1 MSDRL
6 SRWVLLG
13 GNRYLVGGGI
23 LGLMTLVATV
33 PIFTGAVIRNT
44 TPLTYMASALI
55 TGNVTLISLVVAINQ
70 VVLSQELESPGSL
83 RDEIEATADYR
94 QAALDRETA
103 PTEPADFLQEILEQ
117 TGCRVRSLEFPEET
131 DDASD
136 RLVTDL
142 SEHCRTV
149 SESLESA
156 SGDLSA
162 VVLPLLGADYAG
174 SIRDAHRIQSS
185 IDAERHEELSE
196 NLEELALDLEN
207 LDVARQYFT
216 TAFVK
221 EELAELSRS
230 LLYVGILVVSIAI
243 ALLFQLTTYS
253 GPSPPTSELFG
264 LAVLTMMFGLT
275 PLALLIAFVLRI
287 ATVAG
292 HIASITPFSS

>member
-1 MSDRL
+1 MSDRFR
-6 SRWVLLG
+6 RWVLLS
-13 GNRYLVGGGI
+13 GNRYLVAGGI
-23 LGLMTLVATV
+23 LAVMTVVATV
-33 PIFTGAVIRNT
+33 PIFTGAVVRNT

-83 RDEIEATADYR
+83 RDEIEETADYR
-94 QAALDRETA
+94 QAALDQQTA
-103 PTEPADFLQEILEQ
+103 PTEPANFLQELLEQ
-117 TGCRVRSLEFPEET
+117 TGRRVRSLEVPDEA
-131 DDASD
+131 DDPSD

-142 SEHCRTV
+142 PEHCQSV

-174 SIRDAHRIQSS
+174 SIRDAHRIQAS

-196 NLEELALDLEN
+196 NLDELALDLEN

-221 EELAELSRS
+221 EELAELSRA
-230 LLYVGILVVSIAI
+230 LLYVGILVVSVAI
-243 ALLFQLTTYS
+243 ALLLQLTSYS

-264 LAVLTMMFGLT
+264 LAVLTMLFGLT

-292 HIASITPFSS
+292 QIAAITPFSS